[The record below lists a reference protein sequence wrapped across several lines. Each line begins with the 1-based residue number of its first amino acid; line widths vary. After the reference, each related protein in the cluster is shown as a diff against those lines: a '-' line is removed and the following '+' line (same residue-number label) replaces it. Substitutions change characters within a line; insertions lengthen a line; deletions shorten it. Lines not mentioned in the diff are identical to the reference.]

1 MLQWRKRYKNRTI
14 LGFKTLAM
22 GAVNMAMVTISA
34 FLLDAIFFLF
44 FFVFIFIVVVVG
56 VGVVGVGVVGL
67 FLYQQRR
74 ILRDSHLRIDT
85 GVLCKMVPGGALPSP
100 SPVSVPSACRNS
112 H

>member
-1 MLQWRKRYKNRTI
+1 
-14 LGFKTLAM
+14 M

>member
-44 FFVFIFIVVVVG
+44 FFVFILLLLLLVLVLVLVLVLLGSFFISSAG
-56 VGVVGVGVVGL
+56 SCG
-67 FLYQQRR
+67 
-74 ILRDSHLRIDT
+74 ILT
-85 GVLCKMVPGGALPSP
+85 
-100 SPVSVPSACRNS
+100 
-112 H
+112 

>member
-1 MLQWRKRYKNRTI
+1 
-14 LGFKTLAM
+14 M

-44 FFVFIFIVVVVG
+44 FFVFIFIVV
-56 VGVVGVGVVGL
+56 VVGVGVVGL